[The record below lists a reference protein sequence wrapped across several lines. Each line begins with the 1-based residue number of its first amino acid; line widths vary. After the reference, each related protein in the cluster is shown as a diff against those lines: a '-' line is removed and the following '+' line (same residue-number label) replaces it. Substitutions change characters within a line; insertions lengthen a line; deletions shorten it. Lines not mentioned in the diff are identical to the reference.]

1 MPERPDLEYVVPILA
16 DELRGRTITGVR
28 VKKPVVLRVAMRG
41 AVGDLVTGRRIEL
54 VVRRGHFVRFELD
67 GKTPLELA
75 VAPMLAGRFSVDD
88 AKSRSPKDLAVGF
101 GLDDGR
107 ELRYRDDV
115 QMGKV
120 FVIERG
126 DWKQVPGLAQM
137 GVDVLDEDAF
147 TVETF
152 FALAKRRRDQ
162 VKVFLMDKSA
172 LDSMGN
178 AYADEVLFEAGIHP
192 KAMVRALSKDQLSSL
207 RTAIVTV
214 LSHARDEIRRRKP
227 ATHEKIRDFLKVR
240 GRAGEPCVHCGGK
253 LRRAGVRGHDAIFCP
268 RCQPDARSSGIVDWS
283 KVTRSAG
290 AEPSGAGPSGSGSSE
305 SGSSEPAGRAP
316 PSESSPAARP
326 ARKAPRGG
334 RRRRGA

>member
-16 DELRGRTITGVR
+16 EELRGRTITAVR
-28 VKKPVVLRVAMRG
+28 IKKPVVLRVAMRG
-41 AVGDLVTGRRIEL
+41 TFDVLVTGRRIEL

-67 GKTPLELA
+67 GTTPIELA
-75 VAPMLAGRFSVDD
+75 VAPMLAGRFSVDA
-88 AKSRSPKDLAVGF
+88 AKARSPGDLAVAF
-101 GLDDGR
+101 ELDDGR

-137 GVDVLDEDAF
+137 GIDVLDEKVF
-147 TVETF
+147 TPKAF
-152 FALAKRRRDQ
+152 FALAKKRRDQ

-192 KAMVRALSKDQLSSL
+192 KAMVRSLSDEHLSRL
-207 RTAIVTV
+207 RTAIVKV

-227 ATHEKIRDFLKVR
+227 ATHEKVRDFLKVR
-240 GRAGEPCVHCGGK
+240 GRAGEPCVRCEGK

-268 RCQPDARSSGIVDWS
+268 SCQPDARSSAIVDWR
-283 KVTRSAG
+283 KVARPTGIALS
-290 AEPSGAGPSGSGSSE
+290 EPSGSGSSE
-305 SGSSEPAGRAP
+305 PAEQAP
-316 PSESSPAARP
+316 PDESSPGARP